1 MKLESPPENLAYSC
15 VWTWKFHFSDSDFFF
30 YLAWRNVPSF
40 DQQCFF
46 SEHRS
51 LDPLYIYSPFDLTV
65 KMLKNDTTNP
75 EAFKQFYLQLISDY
89 TLRQRKVSLTAQR
102 PLKRSQRRLFPPSVF
117 VNHTLAVS
125 PRWQFCILWGTTSY
139 PFGCRACLPFSG
151 EVFPD
156 PVWFPSISPSYI

>member
-1 MKLESPPENLAYSC
+1 MVSRGDLYLGFSSSKTGFKLGYETRVSSRKSSLQLRLNL
-15 VWTWKFHFSDSDFFF
+15 KIPLLGFRFFF

-125 PRWQFCILWGTTSY
+125 PR
-139 PFGCRACLPFSG
+139 
-151 EVFPD
+151 
-156 PVWFPSISPSYI
+156 